1 MITQLLCTIWPSY
14 RLSVEEDVRGV
25 RYGFLSKQMHQFKK
39 KKHGEE
45 PSGVKETG
53 WHDLKIQSDGNGYK
67 KKRFEKVAL
76 KFGIF
81 LSNEMFMW
89 SSHYLKKSPNLSE
102 EFKDLSSF
110 FKNVLFDEQIGR
122 YLIGRIFS
130 EANFTLVLSL
140 KGCHQYYW
148 IQFWKFCWN
157 KAHWNLFFLCL
168 KLFFSCCWALWK
180 LGVSM
185 LLLLCSDVMS

>member
-1 MITQLLCTIWPSY
+1 M
-14 RLSVEEDVRGV
+14 V
-25 RYGFLSKQMHQFKK
+25 
-39 KKHGEE
+39 
-45 PSGVKETG
+45 TG
-53 WHDLKIQSDGNGYK
+53 TK

-122 YLIGRIFS
+122 YLIGRIFG

-148 IQFWKFCWN
+148 IQF
-157 KAHWNLFFLCL
+157 
-168 KLFFSCCWALWK
+168 
-180 LGVSM
+180 
-185 LLLLCSDVMS
+185 